1 MADAARGAT
10 APPPG
15 GSLPDEITIWEIL
28 VRLPPKSLLRCRAVC
43 RAWRSAT
50 STRQFLLAHHA
61 LQPALPLLYGYNF
74 VGDEVESLDIIPFHQ
89 RAGADQPQLQLH
101 PVARLEQDSDFHH
114 LEACC
119 DGLLVLSFRHT
130 SVRDWRFAVCN
141 PATRQYA
148 PLPLPYGCNIEYS
161 LLGMYRHIPTGDYRL
176 LMYRDSVL
184 MPHEL
189 VPDPPEDGSYIFTL
203 GSGQPP
209 RYIGFPDAQVLTYT
223 FGSLL
228 FRGCLHW
235 HPPGSTI
242 TVFDT
247 TTELF
252 WQMRA
257 PVVPGHAK
265 LFQMD
270 GMLGM
275 PGFNDAATAIDIWV
289 AQDYEREVWACKYR
303 VDFSFADLTLQFGKL
318 DESSWV
324 VAVPWDGDVLLLI
337 NFGEWLLQ
345 VDIEGKL
352 VATSHRRGL
361 GPANLWL
368 KQTLV
373 QHTFFPT
380 LEGYVAN
387 SAPFI

>member
-1 MADAARGAT
+1 MVDAARVT
-10 APPPG
+10 APPPD

-50 STRQFLLAHHA
+50 STRRFLLAHNA
-61 LQPALPLLYGYNF
+61 LQPTLPLLYGYNF

-89 RAGADQPQLQLH
+89 RAGAGELQLR
-101 PVARLEQDSDFHH
+101 PVARLAQDSDFHH

-119 DGLLVLSFRHT
+119 DGLLVLSFRNT

-148 PLPLPYGCNIEYS
+148 PLPLAYGSGVEYS
-161 LLGMYRHIPTGDYRL
+161 LLGMYPHTPTGDYRL
-176 LMYRDSVL
+176 LMFRDSVS
-184 MPHEL
+184 MHHQL
-189 VPDPPEDGSYIFTL
+189 VPDAAQDGSYIFTL

-209 RYIGFPDAQVLTYT
+209 RHIGFLEAEVLTFT

-228 FRGCLHW
+228 FRGSLHW
-235 HPPGSTI
+235 RPPGNMI
-242 TVFDT
+242 MVFDT

-257 PVVPGHAK
+257 PAVPPGHAK

-270 GMLGM
+270 EMLGM
-275 PGFNDAATAIDIWV
+275 SGFNDAATTIDIWV
-289 AQDYEREVWACKYR
+289 AQDYESEVWACKYR
-303 VDFSFADLTLQFGKL
+303 VDFSVAEITLRFGKF

-324 VAVPWDGDVLLLI
+324 VVMPSDGDVFLLV

-345 VDIEGKL
+345 LDIGGKL
-352 VATSHRRGL
+352 VATFHRRGL
-361 GPANLWL
+361 GPANLRL

-373 QHTFFPT
+373 QHTFFPI
-380 LEGYVAN
+380 LEGYVTN
-387 SAPFI
+387 SPPFI

>member
-1 MADAARGAT
+1 MARAT
-10 APPPG
+10 APPHH

-50 STRQFLLAHHA
+50 STRRFLLAHHA

-74 VGDEVESLDIIPFHQ
+74 VGDEVESLDIIPFNHQ
-89 RAGADQPQLQLH
+89 AGAGHPQLR

-119 DGLLVLSFRHT
+119 DGLLVLSFRNT

-148 PLPLPYGCNIEYS
+148 PLPLAYGSGVEYS
-161 LLGMYRHIPTGDYRL
+161 LLGMYPHSPTGDYRL
-176 LMYRDSVL
+176 LMYRASAL
-184 MPHEL
+184 MHGEL
-189 VPDPPEDGSYIFTL
+189 VPAAAQDGSYIFTL

-209 RYIGFPDAQVLTYT
+209 RHIGFLDAEVLTYT

-228 FRGCLHW
+228 FRGSLHW
-235 HPPGSTI
+235 HPPGNMI
-242 TVFDT
+242 MAFDT

-252 WQMRA
+252 RQMRA
-257 PVVPGHAK
+257 PVVTPGHAK

-270 GMLGM
+270 ETLGM
-275 PGFNDAATAIDIWV
+275 SGLNDAATTIDVWM
-289 AQDYEREVWACKYR
+289 AQDYESEVWACKYR
-303 VDFSFADLTLQFGKL
+303 VDFSVAVLTLRFGKF
-318 DESSWV
+318 DESSWA
-324 VAVPWDGDVLLLI
+324 VAVPWDGDVLLLV

-352 VATSHRRGL
+352 VATFHRRGL
-361 GPANLWL
+361 GPANLRL

-387 SAPFI
+387 SPPFI

>member
-1 MADAARGAT
+1 MAD
-10 APPPG
+10 PPHR
-15 GSLPDEITIWEIL
+15 SLPDEITIWEIL

-50 STRQFLLAHHA
+50 SARRFLLAHHA
-61 LQPALPLLYGYNF
+61 LQPTLPLLYGFNF
-74 VGDEVESLDIIPFHQ
+74 VGDEVQSLDIIPFHQ
-89 RAGADQPQLQLH
+89 RAGAGQLQLR

-119 DGLLVLSFRHT
+119 DGLLVLSFRNT

-148 PLPLPYGCNIEYS
+148 PLPMAYGSGVEYS
-161 LLGMYRHIPTGDYRL
+161 LLGMYPHIPTGDYRL
-176 LMYRDSVL
+176 LMYRASAL
-184 MPHEL
+184 MHGEL
-189 VPDPPEDGSYIFTL
+189 VPAAAQDGSYIFTL

-209 RYIGFPDAQVLTYT
+209 MHIGFLDAEVLTYT

-228 FRGCLHW
+228 FRGSLHW
-235 HPPGSTI
+235 RPPGNMI
-242 TVFDT
+242 MVFDT

-252 WQMRA
+252 RQMRA
-257 PVVPGHAK
+257 PVVLGHAK

-270 GMLGM
+270 EMLGM
-275 PGFNDAATAIDIWV
+275 SGFNDGGTTIDIWM
-289 AQDYEREVWACKYR
+289 AQDYERGVWACKYR
-303 VDFSFADLTLQFGKL
+303 VEFSVADLTLRFGKF
-318 DESSWV
+318 DGSSWV
-324 VAVPWDGDVLLLI
+324 VAVPWDGDVLLLV
-337 NFGEWLLQ
+337 NFGEWLLH
-345 VDIEGKL
+345 VDIGGKL
-352 VATSHRRGL
+352 VATFHRKGL
-361 GPANLWL
+361 GPANLQL